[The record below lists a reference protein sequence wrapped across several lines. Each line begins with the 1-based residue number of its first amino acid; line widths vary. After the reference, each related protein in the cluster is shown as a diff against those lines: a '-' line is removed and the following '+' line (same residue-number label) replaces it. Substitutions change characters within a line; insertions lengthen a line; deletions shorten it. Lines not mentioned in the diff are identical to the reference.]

1 MASVEATTPLR
12 RSLRNR
18 YACAACNG
26 EGFLDEGRY
35 RELTETPGP
44 LFLSVSQRPTTD
56 REETPLSPPYILTV
70 TNKNAKRERDRRRRE
85 EAGAT
90 EPSESDERRGTKRL
104 KSAHQSSA
112 AVVSREDAQEWDED
126 NDRPDRRTDDQVIS
140 QVGDG
145 VEDQVREPL
154 NDESN
159 DQAREQLNDNSNDQ
173 LDDPPDDRP
182 NDHSDG
188 QDNGQANSQSED
200 QDEGQ
205 NHDRDIE
212 VDDDEDGTN
221 ESTMRQPS
229 SPSPNRVASTHS
241 ILSHPHEEQQLASAS
256 VSAPISTP
264 VEEIGQGVVRSDRI
278 EAEALLRLGLGKDEP
293 APATRA
299 RILDI
304 TFAVAGPAAMEDIIG
319 LCRRWREGL
328 ICQTGQDTDRK
339 TTALRAEWD
348 ARLPESQQKSA
359 IITVQVSAYWALS
372 DDTDGFVRTLVRRR
386 RLADFY
392 EAFEELLRPKTK
404 PNAGWKKKHAE
415 VMKTRLTEA
424 HPNLEPDDEEY
435 KRAKERFQRCLQFG
449 ERWARLRREF
459 GSGMFALLPSVMV
472 TNKWV
477 ERTLSAVQFEAWFN
491 VMKRHNRPNPTIVD
505 RVGQLVDMALGGA
518 RPPVQLRLEGA
529 SPADI
534 ARDCCDPA
542 MLYPVEDIQLEEDP
556 FFSEGEFLDEIE
568 IT

>member
-56 REETPLSPPYILTV
+56 REETPPSPPYVLTV

-90 EPSESDERRGTKRL
+90 GAPESDERRGAKRL
-104 KSAHQSSA
+104 KSAQQSSA
-112 AVVSREDAQEWDED
+112 ATVSGKDAQERDED
-126 NDRPDRRTDDQVIS
+126 GDLLDRRMDDQVIS
-140 QVGDG
+140 RVDDG
-145 VEDQVREPL
+145 VDDGV
-154 NDESN
+154 D
-159 DQAREQLNDNSNDQ
+159 DHAREQPNDQ
-173 LDDPPDDRP
+173 SDDQPNNRP
-182 NDHSDG
+182 NDRPDDHSNG
-188 QDNGQANSQSED
+188 QDNEQANNGSDE
-200 QDEGQ
+200 QDEDQ
-205 NHDRDIE
+205 NHDQDTE
-212 VDDDEDGTN
+212 VDGNEDGTN
-221 ESTMRQPS
+221 EPTIQLPS
-229 SPSPNRVASTHS
+229 SPSPNRVTSTHS
-241 ILSHPHEEQQLASAS
+241 APSHPHEEQQLASTS
-256 VSAPISTP
+256 LSAPTSTP
-264 VEEIGQGVVRSDRI
+264 VEEIGKGVVRSDRI
-278 EAEALLRLGLGKDEP
+278 EAETLLRLGLGKDEP

-459 GSGMFALLPSVMV
+459 GPGMFALLPSNMV

-477 ERTLSAVQFEAWFN
+477 ERTLSTVQFEAWFN

-542 MLYPVEDIQLEEDP
+542 ILYPVEDIQLEEDP
-556 FFSEGEFLDEIE
+556 FFSEGDFLDEIE